1 MGRRKSQGL
10 FKAYRTMKH
19 PNGEPYTTQD
29 YAAFAW
35 HNVMPL
41 VFFAFAAVLLIALTI
56 GACNEAAQINSI
68 LKSK

>member
-1 MGRRKSQGL
+1 
-10 FKAYRTMKH
+10 MKH
-19 PNGEPYTTQD
+19 PNGEPYTPQD